1 MLTWRGSAPPL
12 PEQPPLDIRPAPVQ
26 RLCAAKPLDLYDG
39 VRMIDDELVTAAVVG
54 RPDLA
59 PDDAVRPTEETHHVL
74 TIGTVKPGNRGQ
86 NRGDGAGA
94 IG

>member
-59 PDDAVRPTEETHHVL
+59 PDHAVRPTEETHHAF

-86 NRGDGAGA
+86 NCGGGAPVL
-94 IG
+94 

>member
-12 PEQPPLDIRPAPVQ
+12 PEQPPLDIHPASVQ
-26 RLCAAKPLDLYDG
+26 GLCPSKPLDLHDR
-39 VRMIDDELVTAAVVG
+39 VRMIDHQLIAATVVG

-86 NRGDGAGA
+86 NRGDGAPVL
-94 IG
+94 